1 MSPEQQARKT
11 ELQRELI
18 ALYKGMCRN
27 HSKGLLNRV
36 FGTEADI
43 RRIEEE
49 LLSLDPQAVL
59 YRCWAPTERKE
70 EPWRAQRRRKTDHEE
85 PEEVTP
91 EDR

>member
-11 ELQRELI
+11 ELQRHLI
-18 ALYKGMCRN
+18 AIYKKQAVN
-27 HSKGLLNRV
+27 FSNGLLNRV

-49 LLSLDPQAVL
+49 LLSIDPEAVL

-70 EPWRAQRRRKTDHEE
+70 EPWRALRRRKTDRED
-85 PEEVTP
+85 PPDGPTP
-91 EDR
+91 